1 MAGDEEPVRGR
12 AERLDVLK
20 TLLANRDVTTVEDL
34 ASVPDFDQSRAAR
47 DPSYSAGLLRAPAT
61 PLLNR
66 ATQGL
71 YPTGS
76 TFKPIVAEAALATG
90 LITPYSIIPCTGSLL
105 VGNIV
110 FHNVEPAINANL
122 NLDQALAI
130 SCDTWFYRLG
140 TMFYARQ
147 AATGLRRGQEA
158 AALAACS
165 TASGSA
171 LSS

>member
-1 MAGDEEPVRGR
+1 A
-12 AERLDVLK
+12 
-20 TLLANRDVTTVEDL
+20 
-34 ASVPDFDQSRAAR
+34 AAR
-47 DPSYSAGLLRAPAT
+47 DPGYLASLLAERSAAT

-76 TFKPIVAEAALATG
+76 AFKPIVAEAALADG
-90 LITPYSIIPCTGSLL
+90 LITPSSIIPCTSSLT
-105 VGNIV
+105 VGNVV
-110 FHNVEPAINANL
+110 FHNVEAGIDANL

-147 AATGLRRGQEA
+147 VSTGALDMQNWATRLGLGHPTGVDVPGEYGGVVPTPGWLRQ
-158 AALAACS
+158 
-165 TASGSA
+165 
-171 LSS
+171 